1 MAQQRVPVLDLAQWT
16 KRRSFFVVLCLL
28 LFFLLFF
35 WDAHA
40 GRHFLLI
47 YDPFSYSYPL
57 RTIAW
62 ENIRAG
68 TLPTWTPLILSGYP
82 LLSMAQLG
90 LGYPLTWGYLLLPGH
105 WAEQVYIL
113 APFLLA
119 SIFTY
124 IYARAIKRTRLA
136 ALLAGL
142 SFAYGGMMAGG
153 LSNGLLPNAVMWLPL
168 LLTVIE
174 KARRSSLLH
183 CWIAATI
190 FYALSVLT
198 GIGQGFL
205 YVGILALAY
214 ACSLAL
220 FCAEAQLKTFQRW
233 RPLLVAGGMIAGAL
247 GLAAFQILET
257 AQAVRLSV
265 REKLSYEFFSSLA
278 FAPRVAFKALLAPPY
293 HAQESTPYLTL
304 VTLLL
309 AVVAAVIAILTLPRR
324 KRRNARPLFWVL
336 VGVVSWL
343 LLLGD
348 HTPLYQ
354 LLFQIPVVNMF
365 RGASRHSFEWT
376 FAVSI
381 LAAYGWDAVMVK
393 LRRRVFVHRR
403 DAEDAETAQR
413 KTSAKT
419 LRPRRLGGEW
429 VSHISLTLLL
439 LLLSL
444 CLGVAWWRW
453 AKDQFGRLDT
463 ETTYLAWK
471 FTFTAVLLGAL
482 WLLGRL
488 TASPIKRRL
497 ALATVLLSC
506 FVEPYILYSRWWG
519 QINNIPASRLK
530 TIPEASRW
538 LRQFR
543 PEENRVYVRA
553 SLFSEQSAAS
563 PRLDP
568 PNLTA
573 LRGLHNLAGYEPLQL
588 ERYHRA
594 LGYVW
599 LDGVTAPAG
608 MALADDVWGE
618 RSHVLDLL
626 NMTFVASYA
635 NGETQPVELFKRNG
649 IGFST
654 ADLGLALEATAAA
667 ALVPA
672 GPTAGDQLMLVTT
685 LTNAGAVEQGAIVAE
700 LRVWADD
707 GSVVERTLR
716 AGVDTA
722 EWAYERADVRQ
733 TVKHAQAPVF
743 ERLPGD
749 AARSFFACRYLA
761 RIPLGPRL
769 RVRRIELRKV
779 RPEAGLLV
787 FKASCYDA
795 ATGASQPFLVE
806 HKLPF
811 TEPAAK
817 SRWEV
822 VQERNGVLIVR
833 NHRALPRAWLV
844 PQVTQVTAEEA
855 LRRIQGTAETAF
867 DPRREALLE
876 TEQLP
881 NLSGEALLPNE
892 GASITSYEPNRL
904 VLETKAERPRFL
916 VLSEISYPG
925 WVATIDGQP
934 ATVFTADYLLRGL
947 AIPAGQHQVELC
959 YQAPGARKGAL
970 ISLLTLLSLCI
981 AWRLGKINNEA

>member
-1 MAQQRVPVLDLAQWT
+1 MAKRRFPVLDLAKLT
-16 KRRSFFVVLCLL
+16 KRRSLFIALCLL
-28 LFFLLFF
+28 MFFLLFF
-35 WDAHA
+35 WDALA

-62 ENIRAG
+62 ESIRAG

-90 LGYPLTWGYLLLPGH
+90 LGYPLTWGYLFLPGH
-105 WAEQVYIL
+105 WAEQLYIL

-119 SIFTY
+119 SVFTY
-124 IYARAIKRTRLA
+124 IYARAIKRTRVA

-183 CWIAATI
+183 CWSAATV

-214 ACSLAL
+214 AFWLGL
-220 FCAEAQLKTFQRW
+220 FCAEAQQKTFQRW
-233 RPLLVAGGMIAGAL
+233 RPLLAAGGMLAGAL

-278 FAPRVAFKALLAPPY
+278 FAPRVAFKTLLAPPY

-309 AVVAAVIAILTLPRR
+309 AAVAAVLAIITLPRR
-324 KRRNARPLFWVL
+324 KRRNARQLFWVL
-336 VGVVSWL
+336 VGVLSWL
-343 LLLGD
+343 LMLGD
-348 HTPLYQ
+348 HTPLYK

-376 FAVSI
+376 FALSI
-381 LAAYGWDAVMVK
+381 LAAYGWDAVTVR
-393 LRRRVFVHRR
+393 LRRLEGAGRS
-403 DAEDAETAQR
+403 TR
-413 KTSAKT
+413 KLFITP
-419 LRPRRLGGEW
+419 LMLM
-429 VSHISLTLLL
+429 
-439 LLLSL
+439 LSL
-444 CLGVAWWRW
+444 CLGVAWWHW
-453 AKDQFGRLDT
+453 AKDKFGRLDT

-471 FTFTAVLLGAL
+471 FTFTAVLLSAL
-482 WLLGRL
+482 WLVGRL
-488 TASPIKRRL
+488 TAAPIKRRL

-530 TIPEASRW
+530 TVPEASRW

-553 SLFSEQSAAS
+553 SLFSEQSAAN

-568 PNLTA
+568 PNLTM

-608 MALADDVWGE
+608 MELANDVWGQ

-626 NMTFVASYA
+626 NTTFVASYA
-635 NGETQPVELFKRNG
+635 NGGTWPVELFKRSG

-654 ADLGLALEATAAA
+654 ADLGLTLETTAAA

-672 GPTAGDQLMLVTT
+672 GPAAGDQLILVTT

-716 AGVDTA
+716 AGLDTA
-722 EWAYERADVRQ
+722 EWAYERTDVRQ
-733 TVKHAQAPVF
+733 AIKHAQAPVF

-749 AARSFFACRYLA
+749 AAQSFFACRYLA
-761 RIPLGPRL
+761 RIPLGQRL

-779 RPEAGLLV
+779 RPESGLLV

-795 ATGASQPFLVE
+795 ATGVSQPFLVE

-822 VQERNGVLIVR
+822 VQDRDRVLIVR

-855 LRRIQGTAETAF
+855 LRRIQGTAATAF

-916 VLSEISYPG
+916 VISEISYPG
-925 WVATIDGQP
+925 WVATIDQQP
-934 ATVFTADYLLRGL
+934 ATIFTTDYLLRGL
-947 AIPAGQHQVELC
+947 SVPAGQHQVELR
-959 YQAPGARKGAL
+959 YQAPGTRKGAL
-970 ISLLTLLSLCI
+970 ISLLTLLLLCI
-981 AWRLGKINNEA
+981 AWWRGKINNEAQATISTNEGSNAHKH